1 MTEFKIPELG
11 ENVSAGDVVRVLVK
25 AGDTIEKDQT
35 VLELETDKATIE
47 VPSSVS
53 GTVQEVKVKP
63 GDKVKVGQVVLT
75 LGDGAAADTPAQK
88 AVPAKADAGGDAPA
102 KGAPAEGGGPKST
115 KSAPST
121 PAAAADAPKPKP
133 QPEGAAEEGGLSQ
146 AATPE
151 RTNEVEAGAQARG
164 TEGAKAQAEE
174 AQPRQKPR
182 GEVVDINRGAR
193 AAAQPPT
200 SAEAEAPRKP
210 AAPAAPSV
218 RRLARELGVDIA
230 VVQGS
235 GAGGRIS
242 TDDLQAHVRAALSA
256 VSGGGAA
263 ARSAPLPDF
272 TKWGEVERKPMS
284 NIRRK
289 TAEHLASAWN
299 VIPHVTQHDRADIT
313 AVEGLR
319 KRYAPQAEKA
329 GGKLTMTAIALKI
342 VAGALQRFPQFNSSI
357 DVENNE
363 IVYKKSIHVGV
374 AADTPRGLLVPVVRD
389 VDRKGI
395 FQLAKDLADLSEKSR
410 GGKLGLDEMQGGG
423 FTITNLGGIGGTFFT
438 PIVNWPE
445 VAILGV
451 SRASWEP
458 IWRPASVEDE
468 GTFEP
473 RLMLPLSLS
482 YDHRVIDGAD
492 AARFLRWICEALEQ
506 PFVLAL

>member
-1 MTEFKIPELG
+1 MPTEFKIPELG

-25 AGDTIEKDQT
+25 AGDTIEKDQP

-53 GTVQEVKVKP
+53 GTIQEVKVKP

-75 LGDGAAADTPAQK
+75 LADGAAADSPAQK
-88 AVPAKADAGGDAPA
+88 AEPAKAGGDAPA
-102 KGAPAEGGGPKST
+102 KGAAAEGGRS
-115 KSAPST
+115 KSAA
-121 PAAAADAPKPKP
+121 AAAADAPKPKP
-133 QPEGAAEEGGLSQ
+133 QPAGAAEEGGLSQ
-146 AATPE
+146 AATSE
-151 RTNEVEAGAQARG
+151 RTSDAGARARG
-164 TEGAKAQAEE
+164 DEGASAQGQEE
-174 AQPRQKPR
+174 QPRQKPR

-193 AAAQPPT
+193 AAAPPPPT
-200 SAEAEAPRKP
+200 STEADAPRKP

-230 VVQGS
+230 IVQGS
-235 GAGGRIS
+235 GPGGRIS

-256 VSGGGAA
+256 GTGGGAA

-272 TKWGEVERKPMS
+272 AKWGEVERKPMS

-289 TAEHLASAWN
+289 TAEHLASAWT

-357 DVENNE
+357 DVERNE

-395 FQLAKDLADLSEKSR
+395 FELAKDLAGLSDKSR
-410 GGKLGLDEMQGGG
+410 AGKLGLDEMQGAG
-423 FTITNLGGIGGTFFT
+423 FTITNLGGIGGTSFT

>member
-1 MTEFKIPELG
+1 MSFAFSSRPVT
-11 ENVSAGDVVRVLVK
+11 R
-25 AGDTIEKDQT
+25 IEKDQT

-88 AVPAKADAGGDAPA
+88 AEPAKADAGGDAAA
-102 KGAPAEGGGPKST
+102 KGAPAEGGGSKST
-115 KSAPST
+115 R

-133 QPEGAAEEGGLSQ
+133 QPAGAAEEGGLSQ

-151 RTNEVEAGAQARG
+151 RTNEAEAGAGAQARG
-164 TEGAKAQAEE
+164 DEGAKAQAEE

-193 AAAQPPT
+193 AAAPPPA

-235 GAGGRIS
+235 GPGGRIS
-242 TDDLQAHVRAALSA
+242 TDDLQAHVRAALSGA
-256 VSGGGAA
+256 VGRRRRGTR
-263 ARSAPLPDF
+263 ARALPDF

-410 GGKLGLDEMQGGG
+410 AGKLGLDEMQGGG
-423 FTITNLGGIGGTFFT
+423 FTITNLGGIGGTSFT

-458 IWRPASVEDE
+458 VWRPASVEDE

-506 PFVLAL
+506 PFVLSL

>member
-1 MTEFKIPELG
+1 MPTEFKIPELG

-25 AGDTIEKDQT
+25 AGDTIEKDQP

-53 GTVQEVKVKP
+53 GTVEEVKVKQ

-75 LGDGAAADTPAQK
+75 VGDGAAAEAPAKK
-88 AVPAKADAGGDAPA
+88 AEPAKAEPA
-102 KGAPAEGGGPKST
+102 ADTKGAAEGAKSKT
-115 KSAPST
+115 AA
-121 PAAAADAPKPKP
+121 AAAADAPKPKP
-133 QPEGAAEEGGLSQ
+133 QPSGAAEEGGLSQ

-151 RTNEVEAGAQARG
+151 RTDGAAAQAQ
-164 TEGAKAQAEE
+164 AKTDE
-174 AQPRQKPR
+174 QPRQKPR

-193 AAAQPPT
+193 AAAPPPV
-200 SAEAEAPRKP
+200 SAEVDAPRKP

-218 RRLARELGVDIA
+218 RRMARELGVDIA
-230 VVQGS
+230 SVQGS
-235 GAGGRIS
+235 GPGGRIS
-242 TDDLQAHVRAALSA
+242 TEDLQAHVRAALSGA
-256 VSGGGAA
+256 TAGGAA
-263 ARSAPLPDF
+263 PRSAPLPDF

-313 AVEGLR
+313 ALEGLR

-357 DVENNE
+357 DVEKNE
-363 IVYKKSIHVGV
+363 LVYKKSIHVGV

-395 FQLAKDLADLSEKSR
+395 FELAKNLAELSEKSR
-410 GGKLGLDEMQGGG
+410 AGKLGLDEMQGGG
-423 FTITNLGGIGGTFFT
+423 FTITNLGGIGGTSFT

-451 SRASWEP
+451 SRSSWEP
-458 IWRPASVEDE
+458 TWRPASVEDE

-506 PFVLAL
+506 PFVLSL